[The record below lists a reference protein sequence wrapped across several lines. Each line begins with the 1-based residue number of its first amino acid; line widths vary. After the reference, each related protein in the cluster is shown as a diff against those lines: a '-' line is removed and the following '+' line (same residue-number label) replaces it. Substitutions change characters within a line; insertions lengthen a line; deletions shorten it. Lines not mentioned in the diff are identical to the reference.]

1 VSQGSRSIDRPRRE
15 TPNVFEGLP
24 DVLRFETGD
33 EEIRIVPE
41 NDTTAIADL
50 REQGF
55 TLWNHFAGRVI
66 LKRPTTGRASIATK
80 LVEAG
85 GEEG

>member
-1 VSQGSRSIDRPRRE
+1 M
-15 TPNVFEGLP
+15 FEGLP

-33 EEIRIVPE
+33 EEIRIIPE

-50 REQGF
+50 QEQGF

-66 LKRPTTGRASIATK
+66 LKRPTIDRASTAIK
-80 LVEAG
+80 LAEVGREDG
-85 GEEG
+85 

>member
-1 VSQGSRSIDRPRRE
+1 M
-15 TPNVFEGLP
+15 FEGLP

-33 EEIRIVPE
+33 EEIRIIPE

-55 TLWNHFAGRVI
+55 TLWNHFAGRVF
-66 LKRPTTGRASIATK
+66 LKRPAIGRASTATN
-80 LVEAG
+80 LAEAG
-85 GEEG
+85 REEG